1 MSAPDTR
8 RYGSGTFEKG
18 LDVLESLERASEPL
32 RIHDIAQETGLDRAA
47 VFRLLCTLENRGYIE
62 RFEDKRYRAK
72 NRKRMP
78 KISYLAPLSGNP
90 FREEVTR
97 SLQRAAAD
105 SGLQLELVD
114 TGDVEFPREQID
126 AVLRSG
132 AEAVIL
138 FQRRGSLAHL
148 LADRFLQEQIPL
160 ISVETPIAG
169 ALYFGGNNYRA
180 GLLAG
185 EALGTFARR
194 NWQGAY
200 DKLVLLES
208 SLSAAATMARL
219 TGTVEGVGNTLGV
232 DSSGRVVH
240 VDGLASA
247 ETSREACLRVL
258 KSLPRR
264 SRVLISCFND
274 LSAMGAV
281 QAARE
286 LDRINQIA
294 IVGQNGTAEAR
305 AELVRTPSPLI
316 ATVAY
321 FPERYGEELMRMATA
336 VITHQKAPLA
346 VYVDH
351 VLLNRSNLKRYY
363 PRVSAAASR

>member
-1 MSAPDTR
+1 MAESKTR
-8 RYGSGTFEKG
+8 HYGSGTFDKG
-18 LDVLESLERASEPL
+18 LDVLESLERAPEPL
-32 RIHDIAQETGLDRAA
+32 RIHDIAQLTGLDRAA
-47 VFRLLCTLENRGYIE
+47 VFRLLCTLEDRGYIE
-62 RFEDKRYRAK
+62 RLTDKRYRAK

-78 KISYLAPLSGNP
+78 RVSYIAPLTGNP

-97 SLQRAAAD
+97 SLQRTAAN

-114 TGDVEFPREQID
+114 TGDIELPRDQID

-185 EALGTFARR
+185 EALGTFARKQ
-194 NWQGAY
+194 WQGNF

-219 TGTVEGVGNTLGV
+219 TGTVEGLNNTLNI
-232 DSSGRVVH
+232 DASTRVIH
-240 VDGLASA
+240 VDGLASI
-247 ETSREACLRVL
+247 ETSRVACLRVF

-264 SRVLISCFND
+264 SKMLISCFND

-281 QAARE
+281 QAVRA
-286 LDRINQIA
+286 LGVADQVA

-305 AELVRTPSPLI
+305 AELALTSSPLI

-321 FPERYGEELMRMATA
+321 FPERYGEELLKLAAT
-336 VITHQKAPLA
+336 VIAHQKTPLA

-351 VLLNRSNLKRYY
+351 ILLNRTNLRRYY
-363 PRVSAAASR
+363 PRSSVPSLK